1 MRDYFGNEIEY
12 CLDELIP
19 ACGAQRAVNPD
30 PRPPQITLH
39 HIYRQQM
46 SLKNDYAAHEI
57 VIHAHDHNVT
67 LSELKYAAAEYRH
80 HDPQLERIVVWL
92 SPENYREN
100 INALSHLKF
109 ERTLA
114 REVANDRDFC
124 VVKQCKVK
132 KAA

>member
-1 MRDYFGNEIEY
+1 MLRDNEWY
-12 CLDELIP
+12 LDELIP
-19 ACGAQRAVNPD
+19 ANPSAQRAVYD

-39 HIYRQQM
+39 RTYGQHM
-46 SLKNDYAAHEI
+46 SLKNDFEAHEI
-57 VIHAHDHNVT
+57 VINAHDHNVT

-109 ERTLA
+109 ERTMA

>member
-1 MRDYFGNEIEY
+1 MLTWNGDWEIREA
-12 CLDELIP
+12 DIP
-19 ACGAQRAVNPD
+19 IPSTRAGVYD
-30 PRPPQITLH
+30 PREPQITLH
-39 HIYRQQM
+39 RTYGQCM
-46 SLKNDYAAHEI
+46 SLKNDFDAHEL

-100 INALSHLKF
+100 ISTLSHLKF

-114 REVANDRDFC
+114 RESANDRDFC
-124 VVKQCKVK
+124 VVKQVRPVES
-132 KAA
+132 